1 MNGDIDFLHH
11 LLTVITVIATVTLSL
26 TVTHR
31 RTETRQRRDAE
42 GLRAVLLAE
51 LDILLGAYE
60 TCLRRLDARE
70 ETLLSCRQLIAGYR
84 ANLARL
90 PALGAA
96 EAGAVTRAYGF
107 AEAIESFLAGVC
119 KPYGQHAL
127 AGPGGRGAAGRDSC
141 HVPGRRQ
148 PDPHRSGSA
157 R

>member
-1 MNGDIDFLHH
+1 M
-11 LLTVITVIATVTLSL
+11 
-26 TVTHR
+26 
-31 RTETRQRRDAE
+31 
-42 GLRAVLLAE
+42 LLAE

-90 PALGAA
+90 PVLGAA

-119 KPYGQHAL
+119 KPYGQHAWRVL
-127 AGPGGRGAAGRDSC
+127 EGEAPLDEIRAMYREGGNRILTAQALLGGRLDGLPDGASARPK
-141 HVPGRRQ
+141 VPAAA
-148 PDPHRSGSA
+148 PVDPNAAARERGSA
-157 R
+157 I